1 MDLLDQQLQAN
12 LRGDFEKGWALSQ
25 ILEKERPYCNRAAF
39 NRGWHYLQQGK
50 FQEGFELLDRGRWE
64 GVFGSPPLGTDKPIW
79 NMEDDLTNKHLLLR
93 AEGGLGDEMINVRF
107 AEDFAEKGAK
117 VTVGASSSLMSVF
130 SRVEG
135 VSAVVRRGN
144 ESHMYHDY
152 WVPAMSAPRISG
164 NTYETLSGEPYLT
177 NSDRMCLS
185 NDFTLG
191 ICWAGS
197 PEFEHE
203 QHRRFPPEKLIDIYK
218 KFPEIQVCSF
228 QKDTTLLDK
237 VGEVMNLGKFLK
249 DWETTLM
256 LLSDMDL
263 VISSCTSVAHASAAL
278 GIETW
283 ILVPILPY
291 YIWAL
296 PGNKSPW
303 YDSVTLYR
311 QEKFGSWDETFE
323 KLYADL
329 EERIKK

>member
-12 LRGDFEKGWALSQ
+12 LRGDFEKGWELAQ
-25 ILEKERPYCNRAAF
+25 ILERERPNCNRCAF

-50 FQEGFELLDRGRWE
+50 FQEGFELLDCGRWE
-64 GVFGSPPLGTDKPIW
+64 RVFGSPPLRTDKPIW
-79 NMEDDLTNKHLLLR
+79 NMEDDLTGNHLLMR
-93 AEGGLGDEMINVRF
+93 AEGGLGDEIINVRF
-107 AEDFAEKGAK
+107 AKDFADKGAK
-117 VTVGASSSLMSVF
+117 VTVGASDSLMSVF

-135 VSAVVRRGN
+135 VSSVVLRGS
-144 ESHMYHDY
+144 EEYVYHDY
-152 WVPAMSAPRISG
+152 WVPAMSAPRLSG
-164 NTYETLSGEPYLT
+164 NTYETLSGKPYLT

-191 ICWAGS
+191 ICWAGN

-203 QHRRFPPEKLIDIYK
+203 QHRKFPPEKLIDIHK

-228 QKDTTLLDK
+228 QKDTRLLDK
-237 VGEVMNLGKFLK
+237 VGEVLDLGKHLK
-249 DWETTLM
+249 DWEITLM

-263 VISSCTSVAHASAAL
+263 VISSCTSVAHASSAL

-283 ILVPILPY
+283 VIVPILPY
-291 YIWAL
+291 YIWAF

-311 QEKFGSWDETFE
+311 QTEFGNWDETFE